1 MLTVRTRSNSFS
13 RRLLVLFCS
22 TDRKGIHHL
31 TLTAGV
37 LVKVALEAIQDG
49 TSAKG
54 QYGHGTVLK
63 RPSEDE
69 DDISTRSVARK
80 QLAIKAS

>member
-1 MLTVRTRSNSFS
+1 M
-13 RRLLVLFCS
+13 FCS

-63 RPSEDE
+63 RKYEDE
-69 DDISTRSVARK
+69 ISTRSKEIV
-80 QLAIKAS
+80 STFYSSGF